1 MKTVL
6 MRYVKVLALL
16 VSIVLT
22 VLFLQNTLFYYFD
35 GNYYRLR
42 GFYREPE
49 NSLDVVLLGAS
60 DISNGFSPGYAYDYS
75 GLTSYLYSTS
85 GNRGSQYLS
94 QVKEVLAKQRP
105 QMLIFEVHGFLTET
119 IEEYYK
125 EVRLRYYVENIPMS
139 MNKLATIIEHD
150 YDDRLSFIVPFF
162 KYHSQWTEDFDELRN
177 RFIIGSSSDSA
188 PSPLKGYGTSSIIS
202 SIMPYYDVAENDETI
217 ALLPDAEQHLIELLE
232 YLQTCGVEN
241 ILFTRLPHQ
250 LLTEMALNRFLR
262 SNRVEEIVTSYGFDF
277 LDLEQNAVEMD
288 INYEYDFSD
297 ADHLNFAGQMK
308 LTEYLCDLMLDEYG
322 VEPMPQTDEN
332 QQQWEKAVA
341 YTYALQEYSD
351 ELGENGEMMY
361 LSETPELLRELEL
374 RLNQ

>member
-1 MKTVL
+1 
-6 MRYVKVLALL
+6 
-16 VSIVLT
+16 
-22 VLFLQNTLFYYFD
+22 
-35 GNYYRLR
+35 
-42 GFYREPE
+42 
-49 NSLDVVLLGAS
+49 
-60 DISNGFSPGYAYDYS
+60 
-75 GLTSYLYSTS
+75 
-85 GNRGSQYLS
+85 
-94 QVKEVLAKQRP
+94 
-105 QMLIFEVHGFLTET
+105 
-119 IEEYYK
+119 
-125 EVRLRYYVENIPMS
+125 
-139 MNKLATIIEHD
+139 
-150 YDDRLSFIVPFF
+150 
-162 KYHSQWTEDFDELRN
+162 
-177 RFIIGSSSDSA
+177 
-188 PSPLKGYGTSSIIS
+188 
-202 SIMPYYDVAENDETI
+202 MPYYDVAENDETI